1 MWRHNIW
8 LRLTKYFWFKFLILR
23 VLTSN
28 MFCGMKTKYT
38 QQNPTWVKTRNT
50 SIKFLKNIYCHK
62 VVTLAQFNWYKI
74 IRFLCN
80 LLYKYEYLKNPANL
94 WRLLFGEVEN
104 VNSATSAYD
113 IYDLPA
119 FADKRWEHS
128 TIRCIHVTQN
138 KLSTAIPIQPT
149 HKPASDTALGNASIP
164 APMFPF
170 TIWIIVW
177 TTLKIK

>member
-1 MWRHNIW
+1 MFLFKLLIW
-8 LRLTKYFWFKFLILR
+8 E

-50 SIKFLKNIYCHK
+50 SINFLQKIYSHR
-62 VVTLAQFNWYKI
+62 VVRLTQFNWYQNYNSW
-74 IRFLCN
+74 FLCN
-80 LLYKYEYLKNPANL
+80 LLYKYKYLKNPANL

-119 FADKRWEHS
+119 FADKRWAHS

-138 KLSTAIPIQPT
+138 KLRTAIPIQPT